1 MHSPF
6 YISSSYLGI
15 SKKHALP
22 SQRRLEID
30 RSLLF
35 LTETQI
41 HRGWRRE
48 KIQVFSARQAAENRG
63 KGNTI

>member
-48 KIQVFSARQAAENRG
+48 KIQVFSAR
-63 KGNTI
+63 